1 MIKNPYLK
9 ITTIVAFML
18 LIPFVAMQF
27 TTAVNWSLFDF
38 IIAGALLFGTGLL
51 MHFAWRKAK
60 NKQYRYLLIT
70 VILLVLCIVWAEL
83 AVGVFG
89 TPFAGS

>member
-1 MIKNPYLK
+1 MKRIYIIL
-9 ITTIVAFML
+9 TTVIVLL

-27 TTAVNWSLFDF
+27 SNDVNWSIFDF
-38 IIAGALLFGTGLL
+38 LVADVLLFGTGLL
-51 MHFAWRKAK
+51 IEFVLRKVK
-60 NKQYRYLLIT
+60 TKQHRIILIS
-70 VILLVLCIVWAEL
+70 VISIVLILIWMEL